1 MVLLGYESGTKGYR
15 MVDPTTERLYISRDV
30 KFEEDVAWNWNS
42 DSCFQSTE
50 IDTDISITPF
60 QFTVPGQQMGIPAG
74 TGDVSENSGGGGSL
88 PLSPH
93 PQSPVTHYASQEL
106 NSITRSEHT
115 SQIST
120 WMTMGQVEELAD
132 LVRTAS

>member
-50 IDTDISITPF
+50 IDTVAYGKELPIHMAKR
-60 QFTVPGQQMGIPAG
+60 G
-74 TGDVSENSGGGGSL
+74 VSSSCGAHIQEEMKL
-88 PLSPH
+88 QLS
-93 PQSPVTHYASQEL
+93 
-106 NSITRSEHT
+106 
-115 SQIST
+115 
-120 WMTMGQVEELAD
+120 
-132 LVRTAS
+132 